1 MIGFFINQKGEHH
14 MSSYEL
20 TIKRIA
26 GLIFAVAIITAIL
39 FMPLVKP
46 VLAQQVTMETLLDRI
61 QIEDLLTN
69 YYYDLSRSNAHEL
82 SEYFTE
88 DALLDVD
95 GTIAKGRA
103 EIGKLYQSPEPASKE
118 PAPAPSRRMHMLLTN
133 PIIKIKGN
141 TATAH
146 VIWTGVMNEGIGKL
160 PQVVEQGREDTELV
174 KQNGKWLIKRRYIT
188 ADGRMPNR
196 FDTNYKPRENPLEQ
210 SE

>member
-1 MIGFFINQKGEHH
+1 
-14 MSSYEL
+14 MSSHQL
-20 TIKRIA
+20 KISDTARIIRA
-26 GLIFAVAIITAIL
+26 FAVAATIL
-39 FMPLVKP
+39 LLSLAQP
-46 VLAQQVTMETLLDRI
+46 VSAQQVTMETLLDRI
-61 QIEDLLTN
+61 QIEDLLTR

-103 EIGKLYQSPEPASKE
+103 EIGKLYGGETPNPKE
-118 PAPAPSRRMHMLLTN
+118 PAPAPGRRMHMLLTN
-133 PIIKIKGN
+133 PIITIKGN

-160 PQVVEQGREDTELV
+160 PQIVEQGREDTELV

-210 SE
+210 SR